1 MEAEE
6 QEKMVEFLLQCGADL
21 SLLESFDW
29 NAEEKWLY
37 QVYKMR
43 KLIYYILSLKFCD
56 FIILYDLLSISEK
69 IS

>member
-6 QEKMVEFLLQCGADL
+6 QEKMVEFLLQCGSDL
-21 SLLESFDW
+21 SFLESFDW

-43 KLIYYILSLKFCD
+43 KLIYYILTLKFCD
-56 FIILYDLLSISEK
+56 FIIIWFLIN
-69 IS
+69 